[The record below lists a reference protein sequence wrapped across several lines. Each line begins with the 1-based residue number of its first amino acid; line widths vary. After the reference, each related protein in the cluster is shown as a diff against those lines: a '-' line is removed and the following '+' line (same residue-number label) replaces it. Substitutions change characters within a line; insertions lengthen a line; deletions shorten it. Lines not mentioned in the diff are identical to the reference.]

1 MSYFQQDIITIM
13 NADASLNLMV
23 DFIFPK
29 RLAPKTDES
38 ANTII
43 VYDFDIESSDE
54 DNTGS
59 IFQTW
64 SLEVYVGGNNYDTVY
79 KAADR
84 LKNYLKSYR
93 GQNIDKL
100 TLSHTS
106 EEFDNEDEIYV
117 VRLYF
122 DVIYQN

>member
-1 MSYFQQDIITIM
+1 MSYFQQDIVTIM
-13 NADASLNLMV
+13 NADASLNAMV

-43 VYDFDIESSDE
+43 VYDFDIENSEE

-64 SLEVYVGGNNYDTVY
+64 SLEIYVGGIDYDTVY
-79 KAADR
+79 QAADR
-84 LKNYLKSYR
+84 VNEYLKAYR
-93 GQNIDKL
+93 SQNVDKL
-100 TLSHTS
+100 TLSHTA